1 VAKGEGTGL
10 RKTGRPE
17 LQIGTAFN
25 SIHFIVGRSNRDQD
39 RTVGFFC
46 SGEIML
52 DSKTSCLL
60 RGIMGVIFGFLALLL
75 PSEVTL
81 GFYGLFWILIG
92 LAMALF
98 LFLAI
103 TARGDESMLWFGL
116 SAALLIVGVISFMV
130 AGFVAVMLIL
140 TVAAIAIING
150 FTDIT
155 LALEHPRTKYILIPA
170 MIITAIVVL
179 GGLFYY
185 FPSFEKYL
193 FLSVVG
199 TFALVFGLFSI
210 ILGFYYT
217 TDEPERT
224 A

>member
-1 VAKGEGTGL
+1 
-10 RKTGRPE
+10 
-17 LQIGTAFN
+17 
-25 SIHFIVGRSNRDQD
+25 
-39 RTVGFFC
+39 
-46 SGEIML
+46 ML

-60 RGIMGVIFGFLALLL
+60 RGVVGVVFGFLALLL
-75 PSEVTL
+75 PAEVTL

-116 SAALLIVGVISFMV
+116 SAALLLIGVLSFMI

-140 TVAAIAIING
+140 TIAAIAIING

-155 LALEHPRTKYILIPA
+155 LALEHPRTKYILIPG
-170 MIITAIVVL
+170 MIITGILLL
-179 GGLFYY
+179 GVLFYY
-185 FPSFEKYL
+185 FPNFEKYL

-199 TFALVFGLFSI
+199 TFALAFGLFSI
-210 ILGFYYT
+210 FLGFYST
-217 TDEPERT
+217 EESER
-224 A
+224 AA

>member
-1 VAKGEGTGL
+1 
-10 RKTGRPE
+10 
-17 LQIGTAFN
+17 
-25 SIHFIVGRSNRDQD
+25 
-39 RTVGFFC
+39 
-46 SGEIML
+46 ML

-60 RGIMGVIFGFLALLL
+60 RGIVGVIFGFLALLI
-75 PSEVTL
+75 PEEVTL
-81 GFYGLFWILIG
+81 GFYGLFWVLVA
-92 LAMALF
+92 LAMILF

-116 SAALLIVGVISFMV
+116 SAALLVVGVISFMV

-140 TVAAIAIING
+140 ALAAIAIING

-155 LALEHPRTKYILIPA
+155 LALEHPRTKYLLIPG
-170 MIITAIVVL
+170 MIITAIIVL
-179 GGLFYY
+179 GLLFYY

-210 ILGFYYT
+210 LLGFSAK
-217 TDEPERT
+217 DET
-224 A
+224 GGAA

>member
-1 VAKGEGTGL
+1 
-10 RKTGRPE
+10 
-17 LQIGTAFN
+17 
-25 SIHFIVGRSNRDQD
+25 
-39 RTVGFFC
+39 
-46 SGEIML
+46 ML
-52 DSKTSCLL
+52 DSKTSCLV
-60 RGIMGVIFGFLALLL
+60 RGIVGVIFGFLALFI
-75 PSEVTL
+75 PAEVTL

-92 LAMALF
+92 LSMALF

-116 SAALLIVGVISFMV
+116 SAALLIVGAISFLV

-140 TVAAIAIING
+140 AIAAIAIING

-155 LALEHPRTKYILIPA
+155 LALGHPRTKYILIPV
-170 MIITAIVVL
+170 MIITAIIVL
-179 GGLFYY
+179 GALFWY

-210 ILGFYYT
+210 ILGFST
-217 TDEPERT
+217 TEDS
-224 A
+224 AGSA

>member
-1 VAKGEGTGL
+1 
-10 RKTGRPE
+10 
-17 LQIGTAFN
+17 
-25 SIHFIVGRSNRDQD
+25 
-39 RTVGFFC
+39 
-46 SGEIML
+46 ML

-60 RGIMGVIFGFLALLL
+60 RGIVGVIFGFLALLL
-75 PSEVTL
+75 PGEVKL

-92 LAMALF
+92 LAMVLF

-116 SAALLIVGVISFMV
+116 SAALLLIAVISVMV

-140 TVAAIAIING
+140 MIAAIAIING

-155 LALEHPRTKYILIPA
+155 LALEHPRTKYILIPG
-170 MIITAIVVL
+170 MIIIGILVL

-185 FPSFEKYL
+185 FPKFENDL

-210 ILGFYYT
+210 FLGFYNA
-217 TDEPERT
+217 DVP
-224 A
+224 AAGD

>member
-1 VAKGEGTGL
+1 
-10 RKTGRPE
+10 
-17 LQIGTAFN
+17 
-25 SIHFIVGRSNRDQD
+25 
-39 RTVGFFC
+39 
-46 SGEIML
+46 ML

-60 RGIMGVIFGFLALLL
+60 RGIVGVIFGCLALSI
-75 PSEVTL
+75 PKEVTL

-116 SAALLIVGVISFMV
+116 SAALLLIGVISFMITQ
-130 AGFVAVMLIL
+130 FVAVILIL
-140 TVAAIAIING
+140 TIAAIAIING
-150 FTDIT
+150 FADIS
-155 LALEHPRTKYILIPA
+155 LALAHPRTKYILIPG
-170 MIITAIVVL
+170 MIITAILVL
-179 GGLFYY
+179 AGLFYY
-185 FPSFEKYL
+185 FPHFEENL

-210 ILGFYYT
+210 ILGFYN
-217 TDEPERT
+217 TDEPANT

>member
-1 VAKGEGTGL
+1 
-10 RKTGRPE
+10 
-17 LQIGTAFN
+17 
-25 SIHFIVGRSNRDQD
+25 
-39 RTVGFFC
+39 
-46 SGEIML
+46 ML

-60 RGIMGVIFGFLALLL
+60 RGIVGVIFGFLALFI
-75 PSEVTL
+75 PAEVTL

-116 SAALLIVGVISFMV
+116 SAALLVIGVISFMV

-140 TVAAIAIING
+140 TIAAIAIING

-155 LALEHPRTKYILIPA
+155 LALEHPRTKYILIPG
-170 MIITAIVVL
+170 MIITAIIVL

-210 ILGFYYT
+210 ILGFYT
-217 TDEPERT
+217 RNELRTD
-224 A
+224 